1 MKNYLAVQT
10 RAYSTA
16 VCKGILSRQH
26 SHGITSLDA
35 SAVIEGLSGAECP
48 AGAAVRLVANTV
60 SDGGALRP
68 NSADIAILRDIIT
81 AILQLSLSLEY
92 NS

>member
-1 MKNYLAVQT
+1 MKT
-10 RAYSTA
+10 RAYGTA

-48 AGAAVRLVANTV
+48 AGAAGGLVANTA
-60 SDGGALRP
+60 SDGSALRP
-68 NSADIAILRDIIT
+68 SSADIAIRRDIST
-81 AILQLSLSLEY
+81 AVVLLPLLLEY
-92 NS
+92 TP